1 MPPIEM
7 SVPSINLYQ
16 GGNLCVFEV
25 TQRTSF
31 GKEEFRFSV
40 NRITAIKL
48 VEKLQQ
54 FIGNKLVGDVPN
66 PTAELKPAHIRSKSG
81 QEKEE

>member
-1 MPPIEM
+1 MSPIEM
-7 SVPSINLYQ
+7 SVPSIELYQ
-16 GGNLCVFEV
+16 DGNLCVLEI

-31 GKEEFRFSV
+31 GKDEFRFSV

-48 VEKLQQ
+48 IEKLQQ
-54 FIGNKLVGDVPN
+54 FIEDEVVED
-66 PTAELKPAHIRSKSG
+66 KPVQIESKSG